1 MSAGGAVPGESSGL
15 LHDGDRRL
23 PSNGYRLP
31 WYRRVAFGTGHVLH
45 VLAAAMWYPYGLVFF
60 ELVLQLSAKSAGT
73 IILVAQIAG
82 AISTPFVGMWSDQC
96 RCNYGRRK
104 IFHLVGVIAGVFS
117 FFFVWHECFTCADAP
132 EGYQVLYFSCF
143 AAVFQFGWAAAQIAQ
158 LSLIPELT
166 TDKNI
171 KVELNSIR

>member
-1 MSAGGAVPGESSGL
+1 MDDGGAGESRDS
-15 LHDGDRRL
+15 
-23 PSNGYRLP
+23 YRLP
-31 WYRRVAFGTGHVLH
+31 WYRRLAFGTGHVLH

-60 ELVLQLSAKSAGT
+60 ELVLQLSAKSTGT
-73 IILVAQIAG
+73 IILVAQVVG

-104 IFHLVGVIAGVFS
+104 IFHLMGVVAGVFS
-117 FFFVWHECFTCADAP
+117 FFFVWHECFNCADVS

-166 TDKNI
+166 TDKSV